1 MAIPNFVI
9 LFFGISPGELFIIL
23 LIVLLLFGPRKIPEI
38 AKTLGRGYNELKKAQ
53 RDLNSEI
60 ENYTGDIEKEA
71 DKFQKEVKSV
81 VDNTA
86 KKSSSNTKGP
96 DDEKHTYEKERDNDP
111 SQPEVDDDDLPY
123 PYNKNK
129 NLKA

>member
-1 MAIPNFVI
+1 MATPNFVI

-23 LIVLLLFGPRKIPEI
+23 LVVLVLFGPRKIPEI
-38 AKTLGRGYNELKKAQ
+38 AKTLGRGYSELKKAQ
-53 RDLNSEI
+53 RDLNMEI

-81 VDNTA
+81 VDDA
-86 KKSSSNTKGP
+86 DKKSCSNFAN
-96 DDEKHTYEKERDNDP
+96 DNEKRPLEKEREKDP
-111 SQPEVDDDDLPY
+111 SQTEIDDDDLPY